1 MISGLSAGS
10 VAGWRFLIAGVLLA
24 LYQILRGDKITKLN
38 RWMVIG
44 AVAFATDIYL
54 WHHAILSIGGGLA
67 TVLTNTQVI
76 YMSLMSIKQKEFK
89 KPWMVIVAALLGVLG
104 VFLLFYDRIFSTS
117 GVNSSLPLFD
127 RVQGL
132 VFGLVAGM
140 LYTVFLVC
148 FTKAQE
154 FDRQKM
160 KSNVSALQ
168 TLTWVSLIGGAG
180 ILIFESTLAQAGL
193 REWNQ
198 LIPQNF
204 HQISWLLILAIVI
217 HIGGWVELGNA
228 LNHYKKATMGLILL
242 LQPVMSTAWAW
253 ILFGE
258 RMNHLQLVGALAIFI
273 ALLIIRLAQSRD

>member
-117 GVNSSLPLFD
+117 GVNSALPLFD